1 MTRLAHLLSLLAPL
15 FASLLLG
22 ILTSAAPLH
31 AANSTLAPRFV
42 QPSGAPDVCFDSHHC
57 LTVQTIDGGLVG
69 VTNNNGCK
77 WSQFVD
83 HSGYN
88 CALARGRGL
97 TPSLIRSSRA
107 HAGRSYVYDGPCAG
121 AVECGLFSLRVSVA
135 PTHFIPL
142 LARYTD

>member
-1 MTRLAHLLSLLAPL
+1 MTRLAHFLLLLA
-15 FASLLLG
+15 SLVLAM
-22 ILTSAAPLH
+22 LTNAAPLQ

-88 CALARGRGL
+88 CAFTRRGFTHSL
-97 TPSLIRSSRA
+97 TDS
-107 HAGRSYVYDGPCAG
+107 
-121 AVECGLFSLRVSVA
+121 LFS
-135 PTHFIPL
+135 
-142 LARYTD
+142 